1 MSPAHVSEALREQVR
16 QADRSRCAYCGT
28 SEQISGIPLTI
39 DHIQPTSKGGLTNFE
54 NLCLACWSCNEFK
67 TNQTEGED
75 PLTGEKSPLFHPR
88 QQTWYDHFHWSPDG
102 TRVEG
107 LTSTGRATLVAL
119 RMNRE
124 VIVSARKRWVMAGW
138 HPPED

>member
-1 MSPAHVSEALREQVR
+1 MTPAYVAEDLRERVR
-16 QADRSRCAYCGT
+16 QADRLRCAYCGT

-39 DHIQPTSKGGLTNFE
+39 DHILPTSKGGPTCFE

-67 TNQTEGED
+67 TNRTEAED
-75 PLTGEKSPLFHPR
+75 PITGENVPLFHPR
-88 QQTWYDHFHWSPDG
+88 KQQWSDHFRWSMDG

-107 LTSTGRATLVAL
+107 LTQAGRATVIVL

-124 VIVSARKRWVMAGW
+124 AIVSARRRWVMVGW
-138 HPPED
+138 HPPEE